1 MARTLEFDRKLALDE
16 ALVLFWRK
24 GYQATSLADLLEAMA
39 IGRSSFYAAFVDK
52 RSLFV
57 ECLDLFAQRT
67 QDIVTR
73 GRVELSPLDALQ
85 RFFVRGF
92 AGTRRAKP
100 EWGCMLVNTVLEMKG
115 VDDDLSARASTHMDE
130 MHALFERCLLEA
142 NCPPDRAAALAD
154 WLMLINGGLRVT
166 SRRPL
171 APERQLASITTTFDL
186 LRRELA

>member
-52 RSLFV
+52 RSLFI
-57 ECLDLFAQRT
+57 ECLDLFAQRN
-67 QDIVTR
+67 QNIVTR
-73 GRVELSPLDALQ
+73 AREELSPLDALHH
-85 RFFVRGF
+85 FFVRGF

-100 EWGCMLVNTVLEMKG
+100 EWGCMLVNTVLELKG
-115 VDDDLSARASTHMDE
+115 VDDELSARASTHMDE
-130 MHALFERCLLEA
+130 MHALFERCLLDA

-171 APERQLASITTTFDL
+171 APARQLASIETTFDL